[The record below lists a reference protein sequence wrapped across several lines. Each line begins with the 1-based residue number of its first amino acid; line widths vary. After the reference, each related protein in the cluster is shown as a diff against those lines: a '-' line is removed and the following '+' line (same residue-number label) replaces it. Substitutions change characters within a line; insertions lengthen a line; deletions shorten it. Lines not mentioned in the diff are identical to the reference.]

1 MQISTERS
9 IAVPEPANVQ
19 ATPEEPVQDVEVE
32 SKLLNE
38 LFVTFNSFNFF
49 KKIEEAVDEPESPSK
64 DAIVIQGNEKI
75 VILRKMFN

>member
-49 KKIEEAVDEPESPSK
+49 KKLEEAV

-75 VILRKMFN
+75 VILRKLFN